1 VSKTLEEFQAQF
13 ITVANA
19 RLKRALAALA
29 TEPRTVNHE
38 LHGLAGEAGMLGFAA
53 ISSAASK
60 GMELTSKWSSPPTP
74 DQQLVCARLLRS
86 LVAQVAA
93 LSTPAA
99 RQRSTGTA
107 GRRAL
112 VVDDSAVTAEEL
124 VYALRDA
131 GFEASASSTLEG
143 TVESVRE
150 APPDVVLI
158 DANIPGVDVRALCD
172 RLREHARSAK
182 LLVVSAANADELR
195 IIASH
200 VGADGYVEKLHG
212 SAAVV
217 ARAKAAIENAT

>member
-13 ITVANA
+13 IAVANA

-29 TEPRTVNHE
+29 AEPRAVNHE
-38 LHGLAGEAGMLGFAA
+38 LHGLAGEAGMLGFAE

-60 GMELTSKWSSPPTP
+60 GMELTSKWAGAPTP
-74 DQQLVCARLLRS
+74 DQQLACARLLRS
-86 LVAQVAA
+86 LMTQVTA

-99 RQRSTGTA
+99 RRAAMAAT

-124 VYALRDA
+124 VFALRDA

-143 TVESVRE
+143 TVASVRE
-150 APPDVVLI
+150 SPPDVVLI
-158 DANIPGVDVRALCD
+158 DANIPGVDVRALCG

-195 IIASH
+195 SIASQ
-200 VGADGYVEKLHG
+200 VGADGFIEKLAG

>member
-13 ITVANA
+13 ISVANA

-38 LHGLAGEAGMLGFAA
+38 LHGLAGEAGMLGFAE
-53 ISSAASK
+53 ISSAASR
-60 GMELTSKWSSPPTP
+60 GMELTAKWSSSPTP
-74 DQQLVCARLLRS
+74 DQQLACARLLRS
-86 LVAQVAA
+86 LITQVAA

-99 RQRSTGTA
+99 RQRATGTA

-112 VVDDSAVTAEEL
+112 VVDDSAVTA
-124 VYALRDA
+124 DA

-200 VGADGYVEKLHG
+200 VGAAGYVEKLHG